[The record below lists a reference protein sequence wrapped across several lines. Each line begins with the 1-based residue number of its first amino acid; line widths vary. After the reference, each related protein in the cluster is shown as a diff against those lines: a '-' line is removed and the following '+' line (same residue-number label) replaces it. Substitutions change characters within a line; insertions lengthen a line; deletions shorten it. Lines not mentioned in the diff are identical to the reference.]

1 VSVARATEPFSDTA
15 LRIAVPEEA
24 APGRLLARLRAVP
37 GVVDAVVGEG
47 MAVVTFEPGRPP
59 PGIAAAVDEV
69 AGETG
74 GSLATRSHTVRVVYD
89 GPDLD
94 VVASWAGLTTSQ
106 VVDLHA
112 GATYEVA
119 AVGFLPGFAYMKG
132 LDARLV
138 GPRRGEPRRRVPA
151 FSLAVAGP
159 YTGVYPFASPGG
171 WNLIGTAVD
180 LVPFS
185 PEAGAVFSVG
195 DTVRFVPV
203 QRGEP

>member
-1 VSVARATEPFSDTA
+1 VNVARATEPFGDAA
-15 LRIAVPEEA
+15 LRIAVPEGA

-37 GVVDAVVGEG
+37 GVVDAVVGEEV
-47 MAVVTFEPGRPP
+47 AVVTFAPGRPP

-69 AGETG
+69 AAETG
-74 GSLATRSHTVRVVYD
+74 GSLATRSHSVRVVYD

-94 VVASWAGLTTSQ
+94 VVGSWTGLTAAQ

-112 GATYEVA
+112 SATYEVA

-138 GPRRGEPRRRVPA
+138 GPRRSEPRRRVPA
-151 FSLAVAGP
+151 CSLAVAGP

-180 LVPFS
+180 LAPFS
-185 PEAGAVFSVG
+185 PGAGAVFSVG

-203 QRGEP
+203 RRG